1 MPIFLVRRL
10 RHRMVY
16 DDVHWRA
23 IADRLRA
30 NPMDP
35 DALFACA
42 AYLASEHRM
51 KEAVE
56 FLNDLA
62 KVVPQYP
69 GLWRF
74 KARLYQEMGKTNL
87 ASLCRERGYAS
98 P

>member
-1 MPIFLVRRL
+1 MA
-10 RHRMVY
+10 Y
-16 DDVHWRA
+16 DDIHWRA
-23 IADRLRA
+23 IADRLRT

-51 KEAVE
+51 KEAIE

-62 KVVPQYP
+62 ESAPQYP

-74 KARLYQEMGKTNL
+74 KARLYQELGKMNL
-87 ASLCRERGYAS
+87 ASQCWERGYAS

>member
-1 MPIFLVRRL
+1 MPVFLVRRL
-10 RHRMVY
+10 RHGVEY
-16 DDVHWRA
+16 DDIHWRA

-51 KEAVE
+51 KEAIDL
-56 FLNDLA
+56 LNDLVKIA
-62 KVVPQYP
+62 PEYP

-74 KARLYQEMGKTNL
+74 RARLYQEMGETDL
-87 ASLCRERGYAS
+87 ASVCWERGCAS